1 MRVAV
6 IGGGIAGASA
16 AFFLADRCD
25 VVLLEREPFCG
36 YHTTGRSAAL
46 LTEAW
51 EHGVPAMLTAGSR
64 PFLETPPAGFADVP
78 LLSSLP
84 VLIVGTTERRTAI
97 EQMASEASERTEVQF
112 VSGADVRNA
121 CRVLAPELAAGVL
134 EPGAREI
141 DVAALH
147 QGYLRGA
154 RKRGATIATGST
166 VRSLT
171 RSGSDWTV
179 DAGGETYSVD
189 VVVNAAGAWSDQL
202 AVSAGVTPL
211 GLQPFRRTAF
221 AFEPDADIEDW
232 PMVIEVDESFYF
244 KPERTVVMGSLCEET
259 PMPPHDVQP
268 EEIDVALAIDRIQA
282 VTDLSIKH
290 VKRTWAG
297 LRTFAPDRDPIND
310 FDADVEGFYW
320 LAGQGGFGIMTSPAM
335 GRIAAGQ
342 ILDGGIPD
350 DLAQLGLTIDAL
362 SPSRFRAGCCRASL
376 EEGSRACCEASPST

>member
-16 AFFLADRCD
+16 AFFLAERCD
-25 VVLLEREPFCG
+25 VVLLEREIFCG

-64 PFLETPPAGFADVP
+64 PFLEDPPDGFADVP

-84 VLIVGTTERRTAI
+84 VLIVGAADRRSTI
-97 EQMASEASERTEVQF
+97 EEMASEASERTEVQF
-112 VSGADVRNA
+112 VSGVDVRSA
-121 CRVLAPELAAGVL
+121 CPVLGSELAAGVL
-134 EPGAREI
+134 EPGSTEI

-154 RKRGATIATGST
+154 RERGANIVTNAAVVSLA
-166 VRSLT
+166 RSAN
-171 RSGSDWTV
+171 GWTV
-179 DAGGETYSVD
+179 DAGDDSYDAD
-189 VVVNAAGAWSDQL
+189 VVVNAAGAWSDEL
-202 AVSAGVTPL
+202 ARAAGVTPL

-282 VTDLSIKH
+282 ATDLSIPH

-297 LRTFAPDRDPIND
+297 LRTFAPDRDPING
-310 FDADVEGFYW
+310 FDADVGGFYW

-342 ILDGGIPD
+342 ILDGEMPD
-350 DLAQLGLTIDAL
+350 DLKRLGLTSETL
-362 SPSRFRAGCCRASL
+362 SPSRLRAGCCRASL
-376 EEGSRACCEASPST
+376 AEGSPACCAASPST

>member
-16 AFFLADRCD
+16 AFFLAERCE

-51 EHGVPAMLTAGSR
+51 EHGVPSLLTAGSR
-64 PFLETPPAGFADVP
+64 PFLEQPPDGFADSP

-84 VLIVGTTERRTAI
+84 VLIVGAAEHRSAI
-97 EQMASEASERTEVQF
+97 EQIASEASERTEVQF
-112 VSGADVRNA
+112 VSDGEVRTA
-121 CRVLAPELAAGVL
+121 CPVLAPALAAGVL
-134 EPGAREI
+134 EPGAKEI

-154 RKRGATIATGST
+154 RERGASIVTNAVVTSLAGST
-166 VRSLT
+166 D
-171 RSGSDWTV
+171 GWTV
-179 DAGGETYSVD
+179 DAGDESYGAD
-189 VVVNAAGAWSDQL
+189 VVVNAAGAWSD
-202 AVSAGVTPL
+202 AVAGSAGVAPL

-221 AFEPDADIEDW
+221 AFELDTDIMDW
-232 PMVIEVDESFYF
+232 PMVIEVNESFYF

-268 EEIDVALAIDRIQA
+268 EEIDVARAIDRIQA
-282 VTDLSIKH
+282 VTDLSIPH

-297 LRTFAPDRDPIND
+297 LRTFAPDRDPVNG
-310 FDADVEGFYW
+310 FDTDVEGFYW
-320 LAGQGGFGIMTSPAM
+320 LSGQGGFGIMTSPAM

-342 ILDGGIPD
+342 ILDGEIPD
-350 DLAQLGLTIDAL
+350 DLEQLGLTIEAL
-362 SPSRFRAGCCRASL
+362 SPSRL
-376 EEGSRACCEASPST
+376 